1 MQKFVL
7 GLAVFAAS
15 ANALALQQ
23 WKQAASQSISNGLSL
38 NGDLS
43 DAFGCVAEEG
53 KERSM
58 FVQWVNKWG
67 REYKNSGEFE
77 TKLKTWI
84 QNNKAI
90 RDFNDASV
98 NSGNHNA
105 VLLDHN
111 GFSDKTTQELSDH
124 LGHYLLD

>member
-67 REYKNSGEFE
+67 KEYKNSGEFE

-111 GFSDKTTQELSDH
+111 GFSDKTT
-124 LGHYLLD
+124 